1 MPASLPNSRDTA
13 LLHRARQVVPNGVWG
28 HMATRLI
35 GPGYP
40 QFFERSEGC
49 RVWDVD
55 GNEYIDFMCAWG
67 PNVLGYKHP
76 EVDRAA
82 LDQMQRGDIGNGPT
96 EVMVELAELLVDTVD
111 HADWALFQKNGTD
124 ATTTC
129 VTVARAATGRRKVL
143 VARGAY
149 HGAVPWCSPSIVGV
163 TAEDRA
169 HLVPFDFNDIESL
182 RSAAAEAGD
191 DLAAI
196 LLAAFRHDVQRDQE
210 MPDPAFL
217 REARALCDRAGAA
230 LICDEVRAGFRLDVR
245 GAWAALGV
253 RPDLAA
259 YSKAIANGW
268 PLAAVAGA
276 EWLREGA
283 GKIFVT
289 GSFWYG
295 SAAMAAS
302 LATIRILRDSDALAH
317 TAAMGQRFRDGMDAA
332 ARRHGYHLRQT
343 GPVQMP
349 MLLIDGDQD
358 LRLNNA
364 FCAAALRHGVYL
376 HPRHN
381 LFLCAAHQPAD
392 VDRAVEAADAAFA
405 EIAAAGLTPGCIAS
419 AASSAS

>member
-1 MPASLPNSRDTA
+1 MTSSLPNSRDAA
-13 LLHRARQVVPNGVWG
+13 LLQRARHVVPNGVWG
-28 HMATRLI
+28 HMATRSI
-35 GPGYP
+35 GPDYP
-40 QFFERSEGC
+40 QFFARSEGC

-55 GNEYIDFMCAWG
+55 DNEYIDFMCAWG

-82 LDQMQRGDIGNGPT
+82 LAQLERGDIGNGPT
-96 EVMVELAELLVDTVD
+96 EVMVELAELLVGTVA
-111 HADWALFQKNGTD
+111 HADWAMFQKNGTD

-129 VTVARAATGRRKVL
+129 VTIARAGTGRRKVL
-143 VARGAY
+143 VAKGAY

-169 HLVPFDFNDIESL
+169 HLLTFEYNDIASL
-182 RSAAAEAGD
+182 RDAVAQAGD

-196 LLAAFRHDVQRDQE
+196 ILSPFRHDVQRDQE
-210 MPDPAFL
+210 MPDAAFL
-217 REARALCDRAGAA
+217 HEARALCDRAKAA

-245 GAWAALGV
+245 GAWAPLGV
-253 RPDLAA
+253 KPDLAA

-276 EWLREGA
+276 DWLREGA

-295 SAAMAAS
+295 SAAMAAG
-302 LATIRILRDSDALAH
+302 LATIRLLKETDALSH
-317 TAAMGQRFRDGMDAA
+317 IAAMGQRFRDGMDAA
-332 ARRHGYHLRQT
+332 ASRHGFRLRQT

-349 MLLIDGDQD
+349 MLIIDGDQD

-364 FCAAALRHGVYL
+364 FCAAALRRGVYL

-381 LFLCAAHQPAD
+381 LFVCAAHQPD
-392 VDRAVEAADAAFA
+392 DIDRAVEAADGAFA
-405 EIAAAGLTPGCIAS
+405 DLAAAGLTP
-419 AASSAS
+419 